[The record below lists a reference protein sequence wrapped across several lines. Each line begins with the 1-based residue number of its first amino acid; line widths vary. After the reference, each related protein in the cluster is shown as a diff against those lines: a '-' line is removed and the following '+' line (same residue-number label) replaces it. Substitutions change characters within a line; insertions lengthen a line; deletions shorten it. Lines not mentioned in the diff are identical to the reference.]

1 MAKLK
6 EPYKFSDFSGGQAN
20 DLNPNLVPPQ
30 CVEMG
35 MNLDFDSETGSA
47 TSRLGTAIR
56 GAQLVAAMNILGLH
70 QHVDTVTSS
79 NNKLFAAI
87 NAAGG
92 ATSVLYDVVAG
103 NTTAGRTGLTAS
115 KKARFL
121 TFLGATLM
129 LNGADAEASYT
140 SAGWITTGGAFDLG
154 DFPGANKCNLCIV
167 FLDRV
172 YAAGDTSNPARL
184 YYSGVSAAG
193 AVSWTVGNGYIDID
207 VGNDNGPITALGKVP
222 GYILIFKERSMT
234 RWNYS
239 SAFPEELVNLGAS
252 SQESVV
258 MGGGL
263 CAFYSNSNENDKGFF
278 ITNGG
283 RPQPISHDTTRPIKK
298 WIDAITTANEAI
310 MAGFAT
316 NHGFAWSIGDV
327 TVDGE
332 AWTNVVLKYNRL
344 LNQWSVRSY
353 PSEFKVFARELVSG
367 VNTIVGGDDAGT
379 IFRVDKAG
387 AYSDNGTAIPYRLRT
402 RAVDMGTNLKK
413 EIADRVVVK
422 GKNLEG
428 ATIGAVI
435 DEDRTK
441 IVPLGSSKW
450 WRTLLQIFGIG
461 KKVEFTSMMIE
472 VLGSTT
478 NARAVIREVELPS
491 VDVTAEYV

>member
-1 MAKLK
+1 MAKLTQ
-6 EPYKFSDFSGGQAN
+6 PFKFSDFSGGQAN

-35 MNLDFDSETGSA
+35 MNLDFDSETGAA
-47 TSRLGTAIR
+47 TSRPGIAIR

-70 QHVDTVTSS
+70 QHVDTVTAA
-79 NNKLFAAI
+79 NNKLFATV
-87 NAAGG
+87 NASGG
-92 ATSVLYDVVAG
+92 ATSVVYDVVAG
-103 NTTAGRTGLTAS
+103 TTSVTGLTAS
-115 KKARFL
+115 KKMRFL
-121 TFLGATLM
+121 TFLGATLA
-129 LNGADAEASYT
+129 LNGADGERSYT
-140 SAGWITTGGAFDLG
+140 SAGWITTGGAFDLAN
-154 DFPGANKCNLCIV
+154 FPGANLNNLCTV

-172 YAAGDTSNPARL
+172 YAAGDTANPARL
-184 YYSGVSAAG
+184 YYSGVSSG
-193 AVSWTVGNGYIDID
+193 TAVSWTSGNGYVDID
-207 VGNDNGPITALGKVP
+207 AGNDNGPITALGKVP

-258 MGGGL
+258 IGGGL

-316 NHGFAWSIGDV
+316 NHGFVWSIGDV

-379 IFRVDKAG
+379 VFRIDKAG
-387 AYSDNGTAIPYRLRT
+387 TYSDNGTAIAYRLRT

-413 EIADRVVVK
+413 EIEDRVVVK

-428 ATIGAVI
+428 ATIGAVV
-435 DEDRTK
+435 DEDRTA
-441 IVPLGSSKW
+441 IVPLGASKW

-461 KKVEFTSMMIE
+461 KKVEFTSLMVE
-472 VLGSTT
+472 VQGTTT
-478 NARAVIREVELPS
+478 NARATIREIEIPN
-491 VDVTAEYV
+491 VDVSNEYV